1 MIIGITGPSGSGKGT
16 FVSFLQEK
24 YNFIHFSVSDFL
36 KEKVKEKNYPQGRD
50 SLIKIANEIRKK
62 YGGDYIVKK
71 LYQKA
76 VKSSKNIVIESIRN
90 PIEAKFL
97 KNKKNSFLLAI
108 TADVKTRYKRII
120 KRKSE
125 KDNISF
131 KKFLEQEKREMFSKD
146 PSKQNIKRCIEMADY
161 IIDNNK
167 SITNL
172 KKQIEEVIKEIEK
185 EKK

>member
-16 FVSFLQEK
+16 VVSFLQEK

-62 YGGDYIVKK
+62 HGGDYIVKK

-76 VKSSKNIVIESIRN
+76 AKSSKNIVIESIRN
-90 PIEAKFL
+90 PMEVKFL

-108 TADVKTRYKRII
+108 TADVKTRYKRI
-120 KRKSE
+120 
-125 KDNISF
+125 
-131 KKFLEQEKREMFSKD
+131 KK
-146 PSKQNIKRCIEMADY
+146 
-161 IIDNNK
+161 
-167 SITNL
+167 
-172 KKQIEEVIKEIEK
+172 
-185 EKK
+185 